1 MENQKD
7 DKVNIAKAINDK
19 DKPLTGKAAGD
30 MSEEEYND
38 TGFAGTTNAVSQKQ
52 DQDDATLAI
61 EDTMIGYDGDDSQL
75 DMDIS
80 SDDKK
85 LNTDRG
91 IDDND

>member
-1 MENQKD
+1 MGNKGDNKE
-7 DKVNIAKAINDK
+7 NIAKEINDPNA
-19 DKPLTGKAAGD
+19 DLNGKAKGN

-38 TGFAGTTNAVSQKQ
+38 TGFAGTTNAVSERQ

-75 DMDIS
+75 DMDIRNE
-80 SDDKK
+80 DDL

-91 IDDND
+91 VDDND

>member
-1 MENQKD
+1 MGNKG
-7 DKVNIAKAINDK
+7 DKKENIAKEINDANA
-19 DKPLTGKAAGD
+19 DLNGKAAGN

-38 TGFAGTTNAVSQKQ
+38 TGFAGTTNSVSQRQ

-75 DMDIS
+75 DMDIKNE
-80 SDDKK
+80 DDL

-91 IDDND
+91 VDDND

>member
-1 MENQKD
+1 MGNKGDNKE
-7 DKVNIAKAINDK
+7 NIAKEINDPNA
-19 DKPLTGKAAGD
+19 DLNGKAAGN

-38 TGFAGTTNAVSQKQ
+38 TGFAGTTNSVSERQ

-75 DMDIS
+75 DMDIRNE
-80 SDDKK
+80 DDL